1 MGVAARDDP
10 PLVFGA
16 KTGVVLTFVL
26 PDKVDEFEQSLTEFR
41 EVLAASDDPI
51 RQQQA
56 GNWKMFKSSDPGPEG
71 SVLYVGFMEPVLRG
85 ANYNIAN
92 IMAEELPEDEAQ
104 LFTER
109 FQSTLAQLSSSLNL
123 DEVHDLANMPELT
136 TEDTEN
142 QP

>member
-1 MGVAARDDP
+1 M
-10 PLVFGA
+10 
-16 KTGVVLTFVL
+16 
-26 PDKVDEFEQSLTEFR
+26 
-41 EVLAASDDPI
+41 
-51 RQQQA
+51 
-56 GNWKMFKSSDPGPEG
+56 
-71 SVLYVGFMEPVLRG
+71 LYVGFMEPVLRG

-109 FQSTLAQLSSSLNL
+109 FQSTLALLSSSLNL
-123 DEVHDLANMPELT
+123 DEVYDLANMPELT

>member
-10 PLVFGA
+10 PFVFGA

-104 LFTER
+104 LFTEH

-136 TEDTEN
+136 TEDAET